1 MLEDPLKFLTF
12 NFAKFSKTNFK
23 NGFSWTC
30 QVLKGT
36 KSRILVS
43 LALALRKRQKDLW
56 SSGAF

>member
-1 MLEDPLKFLTF
+1 MLEDSLKFLTF

-23 NGFSWTC
+23 NGFSGTC

-36 KSRILVS
+36 KSRILVI
-43 LALALRKRQKDLW
+43 LALVLRKRQRALW